1 MRNTSM
7 STNMM
12 LVTLILVALFA
23 ISVLRPQ
30 QRWLYPL
37 VRMAAYTKMDMQ
49 TNTMLS
55 KETEHFI
62 IRYTPDDEQSVA
74 IVSTAAEEA
83 YSHVVKSFQYSLK
96 RKPLIIIYPT
106 KQDMTKL
113 MGQLGSEGAMGVYWG
128 GVIQVLSPKAWLKSD
143 KLDQDYITNGPMV
156 HELTHL
162 VFDYMTNGNYPR
174 WFTEGLAQYQEYK
187 AYNFEWIT
195 ANNDLTRKIY
205 SMEELDK
212 SFDDLPNQSL
222 AYRESLAAVRFIAEV
237 YGEESLR
244 LIIKSLQAGN
254 SLPKS
259 INTILGISYGEYAQ
273 SWPEWAKINMKKF
286 AK

>member
-1 MRNTSM
+1 MRNTTM

-12 LVTLILVALFA
+12 LVTLILAALFA

-49 TNTMLS
+49 TSAMKST
-55 KETEHFI
+55 ETEHFVI
-62 IRYTPDDEQSVA
+62 KYTPEDEQSVT
-74 IVSTAAEEA
+74 IVSAAAEEA
-83 YSHVVKSFQYSLK
+83 YSHVVNSFQYNPK
-96 RKPLIIIYPT
+96 RKPLIVIYPT

-143 KLDQDYITNGPMV
+143 KLDQDYINDGPMV

-187 AYNFEWIT
+187 THGFEWIT
-195 ANNDLTRKIY
+195 ANNDLTRKVY
-205 SMEELDK
+205 SMAEIDEK
-212 SFDDLPNQSL
+212 FDDLPNQSL
-222 AYRESLAAVRFIAEV
+222 AYRQSLAAVRYIAEV
-237 YGEESLR
+237 HGEDSLR

-259 INTILGISYGEYAQ
+259 INTVLGISYDEYAR
-273 SWPEWAKINMKKF
+273 SWPEWAKANMKRFQK
-286 AK
+286 